1 MDLLS
6 YVNRIQIT
14 HRNNTETQDII
25 TLTLLSPVGFVTFP
39 IKALT
44 YGITRQP
51 LLIMLEEIEVV
62 TKVIPTTPY

>member
-6 YVNRIQIT
+6 YVNSIQIT
-14 HRNNTETQDII
+14 HRNNTETQDI

>member
-6 YVNRIQIT
+6 YVNSIQIT
-14 HRNNTETQDII
+14 HRNNTETQDI

-44 YGITRQP
+44 YSVTRQP

>member
-6 YVNRIQIT
+6 YVNSIQIT
-14 HRNNTETQDII
+14 HRNNTETQDI

-44 YGITRQP
+44 YGVTRQP

>member
-6 YVNRIQIT
+6 YVNSIQIT
-14 HRNNTETQDII
+14 HRNNTETQDI

-44 YGITRQP
+44 YGVPRQP

>member
-14 HRNNTETQDII
+14 HRNNTETQDI

-44 YGITRQP
+44 YSVTRQP